1 VNLFARSTPAGADWF
16 EDAGDPSKL
25 FPIVRFVSDDVFA
38 TRSGGYGATF
48 SLDGVDTECL
58 DDAAEAAMSSELLG
72 GQRLVPENL
81 VIYQIARKRRGFV
94 PAFRHID
101 SANAVVAET
110 QRNRREHL
118 ANSGFAL
125 VELFFTLYAPPPSK
139 ALHEWTPGTYADTSE
154 AQLRQL
160 EALAQML
167 RINLARFGLKRLE
180 KTQIEELYSYI
191 FNLHGNHPL
200 PSSSD
205 RIAEEIANERI
216 QWNDDGIKVGC
227 RYGKLFS
234 LLKCPKFT
242 HPNLFGELLR
252 LDTDMVLVL
261 ETQRQTSE
269 QTRKEVSCQETFANY
284 FREKISTVLS
294 YIGNAQQFY
303 SKPKSATSQAADV
316 SVGGLAGIIQD
327 LDHGIA
333 YTQTSLI
340 GLLHSENKAYLDE
353 QMAHVHRVA
362 SANQSVFLSE
372 GIGSLCAFASLLPG
386 SEAGGRSTNVRRRWI
401 REDHVANIS
410 LVHAPYRGEA
420 YSRTLEDESL
430 AKFGTRDGTEFEYD
444 PYTPGGLRGLIVLGE
459 SRRGKSF
466 VVNYL
471 LDNEPKYGGFVT
483 IYDVGGSY
491 ENTVL
496 KHGGSIV
503 QVGMD
508 GPRINPFAHD
518 SERDR
523 QFAYG
528 LVKMLL
534 ERGGAQ
540 IDPDQDAD
548 ISARVN
554 MMFTLPAA
562 VRRLKNL
569 ILPLTLQPYLNKWC
583 EGGVYGQFFDN
594 VEDELRVSRMTSF
607 NFAGLGDQQLDL
619 LEPLVYSFR
628 FRVNSFTHDA
638 GNLSVPKLEVFDEV
652 FTLMKIET
660 LEDQMVSTSKTGA
673 KHLGGII
680 LATQSPKDLGRYA
693 TLIRNNCPDALFL
706 GGSFDRQQYI
716 DLFDLNERQLDLI
729 TRLKVGESLLVRKDY
744 AKVLKLDVDEQSKW
758 LYTTHPKDRLRRDEA
773 IKTHGREKAFEHLVA
788 SATAK

>member
-1 VNLFARSTPAGADWF
+1 MVNLFQNAKPGGADWF
-16 EDAGDPSKL
+16 EDAGDPSEL
-25 FPIVRFVSDDVFA
+25 FSITRFVSKDVFA
-38 TRSGGYGATF
+38 TRAEGYGAMF
-48 SLDGVDTECL
+48 KLEGVDTECL
-58 DDAAEAAMSSELLG
+58 SDEAEAAMSAELLG
-72 GQRLVPENL
+72 GLRLVPEDL
-81 VIYQIARKRRGFV
+81 IVYQIARKRRGFM
-94 PAFRHID
+94 PAFAHAD
-101 SANAVVAET
+101 SANVTVAET
-110 QRNRREHL
+110 QRARRDYL
-118 ANSGFAL
+118 AKTGFAS
-125 VELFFTLYAPPPSK
+125 VELFFTLYVPPKQNVSQSN
-139 ALHEWTPGTYADTSE
+139 PGNHADESA

-160 EALAQML
+160 ECLAQTL
-167 RINLARFGLKRLE
+167 TINLRRFGLKRLA
-180 KTQIEELYSYI
+180 KAQIEELYSYI

-216 QWNDDGIKVGC
+216 QWNDDGIKVGS

-242 HPNLFGELLR
+242 RPNLFGELLR
-252 LDTDMVLVL
+252 LDADMVLVL

-269 QTRKEVSCQETFANY
+269 QTRKEVSSQENFANY

-340 GLLHSENKAYLDE
+340 GLLHSANKADLEE

-372 GIGSLCAFASLLPG
+372 GIGSLCGFASLLPG

-508 GPRINPFAHD
+508 GPRTNPFAHD

-523 QFAYG
+523 QFAYR

-554 MMFTLPAA
+554 MMFALPPS

-569 ILPLTLQPYLNKWC
+569 VLPLTLQPYLNKWC

-607 NFAGLGDQQLDL
+607 NFAGLGDQQPDL
-619 LEPLVYSFR
+619 MEPLVYSFR

-716 DLFDLNERQLDLI
+716 DLFELHDRQLELI
-729 TRLKVGESLLVRKDY
+729 TSLKLGESLLVRKNY
-744 AKVLKLDVDEQSKW
+744 SKVLKLDVDEASKW
-758 LYTTHPKDRLRRDEA
+758 LYTTHPKDRLRRNEA
-773 IKTHGREKAFEHLVA
+773 IKTYGREKAFEYLVA